1 VISSADSEFYLTIRC
16 MVCHLENATLFSSSK
31 RYASEGSGVISGFHT
46 LQHEST
52 HLTNYRIMFLY
63 FTVEYVAMPKAFVLM
78 NADLGSEDSIV
89 NELKKLEGVKEV
101 YQVYGVYDI
110 VAQVEANTME
120 RVKETITWKLRKL
133 NGVKST
139 LTMIVMD

>member
-1 VISSADSEFYLTIRC
+1 
-16 MVCHLENATLFSSSK
+16 
-31 RYASEGSGVISGFHT
+31 
-46 LQHEST
+46 
-52 HLTNYRIMFLY
+52 
-63 FTVEYVAMPKAFVLM
+63 MPQAFVLM
-78 NADLGSEDSIV
+78 NAELGSEDSIV
-89 NELKKLEGVKEV
+89 NELKKIEGVKEV

-110 VAQVEANTME
+110 VAQVESNTME

>member
-1 VISSADSEFYLTIRC
+1 
-16 MVCHLENATLFSSSK
+16 
-31 RYASEGSGVISGFHT
+31 
-46 LQHEST
+46 
-52 HLTNYRIMFLY
+52 MFLY
-63 FTVEYVAMPKAFVLM
+63 STLEYVPMPKAFVLM

-89 NELKKLEGVKEV
+89 NELKKVEGVKEV

-110 VAQVEANTME
+110 IAQVEANTME

-133 NGVKST
+133 TGVKST

>member
-1 VISSADSEFYLTIRC
+1 
-16 MVCHLENATLFSSSK
+16 
-31 RYASEGSGVISGFHT
+31 
-46 LQHEST
+46 
-52 HLTNYRIMFLY
+52 
-63 FTVEYVAMPKAFVLM
+63 MPKAFVLM
-78 NADLGSEDSIV
+78 NAELGSEDSIV
-89 NELKKLEGVKEV
+89 NELKKLEGVNEV